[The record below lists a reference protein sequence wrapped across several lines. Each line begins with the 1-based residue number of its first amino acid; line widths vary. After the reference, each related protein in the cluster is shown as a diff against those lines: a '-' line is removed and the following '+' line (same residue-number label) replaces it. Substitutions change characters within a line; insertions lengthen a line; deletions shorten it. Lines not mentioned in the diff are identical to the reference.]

1 MVEVYKT
8 NVKKKKS
15 SERILQRIIKKY
27 PDLQVSFDLDDCDRI
42 LRCEGS
48 GFDPAKVRRIVRRSG
63 YRCKIL

>member
-27 PDLQVSFDLDDCDRI
+27 PDLRVSFDLDDCDRI
-42 LRCEGS
+42 LRCEGP
-48 GFDPAKVRRIVRRSG
+48 GFDPARVRRIVRRSG